1 MKLTKSMYENQTI
14 ESRELYLYCDNNYE
28 LYKYSISQVL
38 ASLKRK
44 YKKGVFDRQKAI
56 EAFYHVATRGSELY
70 FKDFGYKF
78 NVNQR
83 WNAAIEL
90 LNSYIEEIEED

>member
-1 MKLTKSMYENQTI
+1 MKLTSSMYENPTI
-14 ESRELYLYCDNNYE
+14 ESRELFLYCDNNAQ
-28 LYKYSISQVL
+28 LYKYSTRQVISNLQ
-38 ASLKRK
+38 KK

-56 EAFYHVATRGSELY
+56 EAFYHITTQGSELY

-90 LNSYIEEIEED
+90 LNSCIEQIEED